1 MADTNSVTTDRLRKL
16 EPMASLSPSRLAE
29 LVSLSYIERL
39 GVGVCLFREG
49 DVDNQ
54 MVYLLE
60 GDVQLSSSDG
70 SIDRVV
76 SSRLEEAKFPL
87 DDKQPKQVTAV
98 TLSNVE
104 VLRIDN
110 NILDYVVT
118 WDQLTLPEP
127 APMAGGQ
134 GEGPGNKDEEKAG
147 VPSRKATGPQASGAV
162 PAMSQPAAAPP
173 SAQTGSRAQ
182 SPLGSTKASLTGP
195 AGEAGPEPGRP
206 PRRDWVARMRHIMA
220 FRNMPP
226 ANVKALLE
234 RMERV
239 RVRPGEVVVQQ
250 GDEGDYYYVLTDG
263 KARVTRTVELAEL
276 EPGATFGEE
285 ALISGGERN
294 ATVTM
299 ETPGVVMRLAKS
311 DFDELLKE
319 PLVDWVSPEEARQL
333 VAQGA
338 YWLDVRHAREYQH
351 QRLPSAINIPLHE
364 LRSRIGELD
373 KERRYLCYC
382 MTGRRS
388 SAAAFLLTQ
397 SGYKASVLRGG
408 LQVLPHRHENKG
420 S

>member
-1 MADTNSVTTDRLRKL
+1 MDDDTQVTTDRLRKL
-16 EPMASLSPSRLAE
+16 EPMASLSPSRLVE
-29 LVSLSYIERL
+29 LVALSYIERL

-54 MVYLLE
+54 MVYLLD
-60 GDVQLSSSDG
+60 GDVQLTSSDG

-76 SSRLEEAKFPL
+76 GSRQDEAKFPL

-98 TLSNVE
+98 SLSNVE

-127 APMAGGQ
+127 PAKSKAKTKAEGRTAAQAGVADEAAPADSKARSAAASTMGSTAASPTGEANVDAGAGTP
-134 GEGPGNKDEEKAG
+134 GGPGPD
-147 VPSRKATGPQASGAV
+147 
-162 PAMSQPAAAPP
+162 AAP
-173 SAQTGSRAQ
+173 Q
-182 SPLGSTKASLTGP
+182 
-195 AGEAGPEPGRP
+195 PGRP

-239 RVRPGEVVVQQ
+239 PVRAGEVVVQQ

-276 EPGATFGEE
+276 DPGATFGEE
-285 ALISGGERN
+285 ALISGGHRN

-299 ETPGVVMRLAKS
+299 ESTGTVMRLAKR

-319 PLVDWVSPEEARQL
+319 PLIDWVPPEEARKL

-338 YWLDVRHAREYQH
+338 YWLDVRHAREHQH
-351 QRLPSAINIPLHE
+351 QRLPGAINIPLHE

-373 KERRYLCYC
+373 QGHHYLCYC
-382 MTGRRS
+382 KTGRRS
-388 SAAAFLLTQ
+388 SAAAFLLSQ
-397 SGYKASVLRGG
+397 HGYKASVLRGG
-408 LQVLPHRHENKG
+408 LQVLPHRQENKG
-420 S
+420 P

>member
-1 MADTNSVTTDRLRKL
+1 MADENQVTTDRLRKL

-39 GVGVCLFREG
+39 GVGICLFREG

-60 GDVQLSSSDG
+60 GDVQLTSSDG

-76 SSRLEEAKFPL
+76 SSRQDEAKFPL

-98 TLSNVE
+98 SLSHVE

-127 APMAGGQ
+127 PA
-134 GEGPGNKDEEKAG
+134 KSKA
-147 VPSRKATGPQASGAV
+147 RTKAERAAAQAEPPEADSA
-162 PAMSQPAAAPP
+162 PAASPDH
-173 SAQTGSRAQ
+173 SAAASTMGSTTASPTGQADAGANADAGTEPGTGSA
-182 SPLGSTKASLTGP
+182 
-195 AGEAGPEPGRP
+195 PEPGRP

-239 RVRPGEVVVQQ
+239 PVRAGEVVVQQ
-250 GDEGDYYYVLTDG
+250 GDDGDYYYVLTDG

-285 ALISGGERN
+285 ALISGGHRN

-299 ETPGVVMRLAKS
+299 ESAGTVMRLAKQ

-319 PLVDWVSPEEARQL
+319 PLIDWVPPEEARTL

-338 YWLDVRHAREYQH
+338 AWLDVRHAREYQH
-351 QRLPSAINIPLHE
+351 QRLPGAINIPLHQ
-364 LRSRIGELD
+364 LRSHIGELD
-373 KERRYLCYC
+373 KQRHYLCYC
-382 MTGRRS
+382 KTGRRS
-388 SAAAFLLTQ
+388 SAAAFLLSQ
-397 SGYKASVLRGG
+397 HGYKASVLRGG
-408 LQVLPHRHENKG
+408 LQVLPHRQESKG
-420 S
+420 P

>member
-1 MADTNSVTTDRLRKL
+1 MADTNPVTTDRLRKL

-39 GVGVCLFREG
+39 GVGICLFREG

-76 SSRLEEAKFPL
+76 SSRQDEAKFPL

-98 TLSNVE
+98 TLSAVE
-104 VLRIDN
+104 VLHIDN

-127 APMAGGQ
+127 APKAASQSKPPGGQ
-134 GEGPGNKDEEKAG
+134 QDEEKAG
-147 VPSRKATGPQASGAV
+147 APSGKAVAQAARG
-162 PAMSQPAAAPP
+162 AAPVTSGP
-173 SAQTGSRAQ
+173 PPAQAVSRAE
-182 SPLGSTKASLTGP
+182 STPGPNQVSLTGP
-195 AGEAGPEPGRP
+195 AGEVSPEPGRP

-276 EPGATFGEE
+276 EAGATFGEE

-319 PLVDWVSPEEARQL
+319 PLIDWVSPEEARQL
-333 VAQGA
+333 VAEGA

-373 KERRYLCYC
+373 KTRRYVCYC
-382 MTGRRS
+382 KTGRRS

-397 SGYKASVLRGG
+397 NGFKASVLRGG
-408 LQVLPHRHENKG
+408 LQVLPHRQEKKG
-420 S
+420 V